1 MSIID
6 LLDSDRRSREQYID
20 SKDAAWDLFQ
30 QERDALKTIAKT
42 QGFVVIRNYRA
53 REKEICES
61 RLATMTKAEISAV
74 QSELKLAT
82 RFLQYLDNMLL
93 DIGI

>member
-30 QERDALKTIAKT
+30 QERDTLKAIAIT
-42 QGFVVIRNYRA
+42 QGFGVIRNYRA
-53 REKEICES
+53 REKEICEG
-61 RLATMTKAEISAV
+61 RLATMTK
-74 QSELKLAT
+74 
-82 RFLQYLDNMLL
+82 
-93 DIGI
+93 